1 MSVVGAAL
9 ARSRHDDKNKAHQN
23 VFCKPAHFSATDVG
37 GYGIVSY
44 GGAAGV
50 WEGSWYTTA
59 YRRLHLNSL

>member
-23 VFCKPAHFSATDVG
+23 VFCKPAHAHSSATDVG

-44 GGAAGV
+44 GGAAGGLGGILV
-50 WEGSWYTTA
+50 ARQRIGGCI
-59 YRRLHLNSL
+59 